1 MTGASAETIAAFRAL
16 HAPGDPLVLF
26 NIWDAGSARVVAAV
40 GARAIATG
48 SYGVAESQGF
58 KDGETFALADAL
70 ANLARILCVTD
81 LPVSIDM
88 EAGYGA
94 TADEVGASV
103 AAARAM
109 GAAGINMEDRL
120 PGTATPLPAEDAA
133 VRIAAAAQGGLFVNA
148 RCDVFR
154 GRDVAAD
161 GPALVSE
168 TLERARRYAD
178 AGAGGLFVPFL
189 SDTACIAA
197 ICAGSPLPVNILW
210 SPPCGDRSAL
220 AALGV
225 ARISHG
231 HQPWA
236 AAMQWLGH
244 QAQAVLGGAVPPYA
258 QSGI

>member
-1 MTGASAETIAAFRAL
+1 MAAASAEMIAAFRAL
-16 HAPGDPLVLF
+16 HVPGDPLVLF
-26 NIWDAGSARVVAAV
+26 NIWDAGSARAVAAA
-40 GARAIATG
+40 GAMAIATG

-70 ANLARILCVTD
+70 ANLARILRVTD

-88 EAGYGA
+88 EAGYGETPA
-94 TADEVGASV
+94 EVGASV
-103 AAARAM
+103 AAARAA
-109 GAAGINMEDRL
+109 GASGINMEDRL
-120 PGTATPLPAEDAA
+120 PGTATPLTAADAA
-133 VRIAAAAQGGLFVNA
+133 ARIAAAAASGLFVNA

-154 GRDVAAD
+154 GCDIAAD

-168 TLERARRYAD
+168 TLGRARRYAD

-189 SDTACIAA
+189 SDSACIAA
-197 ICAGSPLPVNILW
+197 ICEGSPLPVNILW
-210 SPPCGDRSAL
+210 SPPCGDRAAL

-236 AAMQWLGH
+236 AAMDWLGA
-244 QAQAVLGGAVPPYA
+244 QAAAVLGGAVPPYA
-258 QSGI
+258 AG